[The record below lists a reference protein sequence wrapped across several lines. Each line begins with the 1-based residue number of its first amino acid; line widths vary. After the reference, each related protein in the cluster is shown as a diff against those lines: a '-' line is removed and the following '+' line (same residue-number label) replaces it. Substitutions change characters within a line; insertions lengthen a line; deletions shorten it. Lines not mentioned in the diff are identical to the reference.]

1 MNVLKYVMLEGS
13 GNMPKKIAILGA
25 GAGGYAMSAELSQLG
40 YKVNLY
46 EHPDVADN
54 LNPII
59 EKGGIDV
66 IVPNSKENSGF
77 VKITGK
83 VTSDMKEAV
92 EGVNLIMLVIPAQFR
107 ESFIRL
113 LAPYVEDG
121 QTIVVWQGY
130 FSALQVAGIFKDMG
144 MKKDVTI
151 CETDTLIY
159 ACKKTGSN
167 KVLVKGKKDKV
178 LVAAFPSNRNED
190 VLRDLKGIYPKCITA
205 KNILETSLSNI
216 GLTLHPASVLL
227 NMYRVER
234 KFYPYFENVG
244 TLMYSNY
251 DVTPG
256 MAEVMEAVDRER
268 IALGKKFDLK
278 ITTTK
283 EALFDYYG
291 TTGSNLY
298 EVLLNCKPYQIQVP
312 PNSIQHRFVT
322 EEIPCGYVPL
332 ASLGDLIGVPTPT
345 IKGMVAIACAA
356 IKTDYWSEGLT
367 IEKLGLAGKT
377 AKEIIEYLNF

>member
-1 MNVLKYVMLEGS
+1 
-13 GNMPKKIAILGA
+13 MPKKIVILGA
-25 GAGGYAMSAELSQLG
+25 GAGGYAMAAELSQLG
-40 YKVNLY
+40 YEVNLY

-54 LNPII
+54 LKPII
-59 EKGGIDV
+59 ETGGINV
-66 IVPNSKENSGF
+66 IVPNLKEKSGF

-92 EGVNLIMLVIPAQFR
+92 EGTDLIMLVTPAQFR

-113 LAPYVEDG
+113 LAPHVEDR

-144 MKKDVTI
+144 VKKDVTI

-167 KVLVKGKKDKV
+167 RILVKGKKDKV

-190 VLRDLKGIYPKCITA
+190 VSRDLKEIFPKCITA

-216 GLTLHPASVLL
+216 GLPLHPPSVLL

-234 KFYPYFENVG
+234 KFYPYFENIG

-268 IALGKKFDLK
+268 VALGKQFDLK
-278 ITTTK
+278 IATAK
-283 EALFDYYG
+283 ETLFDYYG
-291 TTGSNLY
+291 ATGENLY
-298 EVLLNCKPYQIQVP
+298 EALLNCKPYQIQVP
-312 PNSIQHRFVT
+312 PTSIQHRFVT
-322 EEIPCGYVPL
+322 EEIPYGYVPL

-356 IKTDYWSEGLT
+356 IATDYWSEGLT
-367 IEKLGLAGKT
+367 IEKLGLAGMT
-377 AKEIIEYLNF
+377 IDEFVRYLNNGKK